1 MSGMT
6 TELGATRR
14 YVVHVRDSRGMGA
27 VIGPAG
33 LDTIRTIIGQ
43 LAVGPYTVIA
53 GPVPYYS
60 LGSVRDRIDGS
71 ATVAPAVTP

>member
-33 LDTIRTIIGQ
+33 LDTIRSLIGE
-43 LAVGPYTVIA
+43 LAVSRYTVLA

-60 LGSVRDRIDGS
+60 LGSVREQISS
-71 ATVAPAVTP
+71 AVAS